1 MKSTAEVTD
10 KLAIKPIY
18 KDIIGQK
25 ILEEFDNTHLLW
37 VLLQELIPWKQR
49 NEKKSDFSNNQRC
62 VE

>member
-25 ILEEFDNTHLLW
+25 ILEEFDNTPFIMGS
-37 VLLQELIPWKQR
+37 VARIDTMEI
-49 NEKKSDFSNNQRC
+49 E
-62 VE
+62 E

>member
-37 VLLQELIPWKQR
+37 VLLQELIPWK
-49 NEKKSDFSNNQRC
+49 
-62 VE
+62 